1 LARLAANEKIA
12 FLVAEEEILHEQ
24 ILGVLPMIAN
34 DLGVSQCVI

>member
-24 ILGVLPMIAN
+24 ILGVLQMTWQF
-34 DLGVSQCVI
+34 LSV